1 MLGPVRPPYEF
12 PNYPAGS
19 WGPKAAYGLIERDG
33 RQWVEIVSRDVLE
46 KVPLFQGGG
55 PIFLQNLAMMLKP
68 VVYSAGDFII
78 KKGDIGNEMYFI
90 CRGKV
95 EVLDG
100 EGKVLSTL
108 YDGDFFGELSLLLS
122 QVRSASIRAA
132 KACDLFVLDKADF
145 KRVLDQ
151 HPQFAASLREMAKSR
166 YPSAPAT
173 V

>member
-1 MLGPVRPPYEF
+1 MEVVNR
-12 PNYPAGS
+12 
-19 WGPKAAYGLIERDG
+19 
-33 RQWVEIVSRDVLE
+33 EILE

-68 VVYSAGDFII
+68 IVYGAGDYII
-78 KKGDIGNEMYFI
+78 KKGEIGNEMFFI
-90 CRGKV
+90 CRGQV

-100 EGKVLSTL
+100 AGKVLSTL

-122 QVRSASIRAA
+122 QARSASIRAV
-132 KACDLFVLDKADF
+132 KVCDLFVLDKADF

-151 HPQFAASLREMAKSR
+151 HPQFAESLREMAKSR
-166 YPSAPAT
+166 YPTAPAT